1 MQSNQTLTE
10 TYIGYNSD
18 EAVRNESSSGGIFNA
33 IASTFID
40 NGGVVYGAAFTDD
53 YSVRHIRI
61 ESKEN
66 LPQIMKSKYVQSD
79 LRYIFDV
86 LATDLKKGRPVLF
99 SGTPCQVAAINQ
111 LAESLKLKEKLYT
124 IDFICHGVPSPGV
137 WKSYLDYISEGSEV
151 HEVNFRDKSHAGWHD
166 YYLHIKYGDN
176 SQLNESH
183 ELNTYMRL
191 FLSDR
196 NIRPACY
203 YCNFKSGNYMSD
215 LTLADA
221 WKIEKEYEP
230 WADDKGTSLFIIRS
244 HKGETLLAS
253 CDSHL
258 KLRKSNY
265 EFWSKMNPSLVT
277 RTQVG
282 GGRKKLFSD
291 FTELDESAF
300 WEKYSPIPRKK
311 KIRYIAKKVAKVT
324 GIEKALRKR
333 V

>member
-1 MQSNQTLTE
+1 
-10 TYIGYNSD
+10 
-18 EAVRNESSSGGIFNA
+18 
-33 IASTFID
+33 
-40 NGGVVYGAAFTDD
+40 
-53 YSVRHIRI
+53 
-61 ESKEN
+61 
-66 LPQIMKSKYVQSD
+66 
-79 LRYIFDV
+79 
-86 LATDLKKGRPVLF
+86 
-99 SGTPCQVAAINQ
+99 
-111 LAESLKLKEKLYT
+111 
-124 IDFICHGVPSPGV
+124 
-137 WKSYLDYISEGSEV
+137 
-151 HEVNFRDKSHAGWHD
+151 
-166 YYLHIKYGDN
+166 
-176 SQLNESH
+176 
-183 ELNTYMRL
+183 MRL

>member
-1 MQSNQTLTE
+1 M
-10 TYIGYNSD
+10 
-18 EAVRNESSSGGIFNA
+18 
-33 IASTFID
+33 
-40 NGGVVYGAAFTDD
+40 
-53 YSVRHIRI
+53 
-61 ESKEN
+61 
-66 LPQIMKSKYVQSD
+66 
-79 LRYIFDV
+79 
-86 LATDLKKGRPVLF
+86 
-99 SGTPCQVAAINQ
+99 
-111 LAESLKLKEKLYT
+111 
-124 IDFICHGVPSPGV
+124 
-137 WKSYLDYISEGSEV
+137 
-151 HEVNFRDKSHAGWHD
+151 NFRDKSHAGWHD
-166 YYLHIKYGDN
+166 FYLHIKYGDN

-230 WADDKGTSLFIIRS
+230 WADDKGTSLFIIRG

-265 EFWSKMNPSLVT
+265 EFWSKMNPSLVI

-291 FTELDESAF
+291 FSELDESAF
-300 WEKYSPIPRKK
+300 WKKYSLIPRKK